1 MTNYLKN
8 SLLFRLE
15 EKVIGLEKLDAAI
28 ERPTGYSSYCICNS
42 DIERFPEKDIEKIC
56 KTLGI
61 TEEKEHSINREIRK
75 KGNNLSNDY
84 ILHVLDIAHDKIM
97 KSNDDVK
104 RLEGMLT
111 VWSCS
116 GDYPGAVRDV
126 EVQSGI
132 GCGEEYLPVEDR
144 KETFF
149 AYGPTYCYTLKSGMK
164 VYFCKAIRSCY
175 NEGLDELEVYSLYDM
190 VLTDS
195 TDHMI
200 DYIELENNPI
210 DYFNWKGNA
219 FSKLEDIYDSQ
230 FEVNKEVPYSDKW
243 EIREE
248 P

>member
-8 SLLFRLE
+8 TLLFRLE
-15 EKVIGLEKLDAAI
+15 EKGFGLEKLDAAI
-28 ERPTGYSSYCICNS
+28 ERPTGYSSYCICNPDISKFSES
-42 DIERFPEKDIEKIC
+42 DYEKIC

-61 TEEKEHSINREIRK
+61 TEAEKLELSCKAHVN
-75 KGNNLSNDY
+75 GNKLSSDY
-84 ILHVLDIAHDKIM
+84 MLHVLDIAHGRIIQ
-97 KSNDDVK
+97 SNDSVE

-132 GCGEEYLPVEDR
+132 GYEEEYLPVEDR

-149 AYGPTYCYTLKSGMK
+149 AYGPTYCYTPKNGMK
-164 VYFCKAIRSCY
+164 VYFCKAIRSY
-175 NEGLDELEVYSLYDM
+175 YDEGLDELEVYSLYDM

-200 DYIELENNPI
+200 DYLELEYNPM
-210 DYFNWKGNA
+210 DYFSWKGNA